1 MEMCINENIK
11 QLYISGILGD
21 GHLRSSGVM
30 MFSCIHEEYMLWKKE
45 LSGEIGTDVKEVD
58 NKGFKKDGKIFKC
71 SLKTSEIGKSFVGK
85 SVEDCVKDLNDLGLA
100 LWLYDD
106 GSLHKKNLFYNI
118 NTHSFSREIEE
129 DVLIPKLNTFGI
141 YPKILTETKKDGRV
155 FSYLY
160 VSKYK
165 GAFII
170 NDILNKYPLE
180 CYSYKRIPKYIE
192 DNYKYLKSRYKG
204 VMVNE
209 TALSLMIK
217 KEDLKSK
224 DLFITKNGLL
234 VQNKQSRPSVNEST
248 IIL

>member
-1 MEMCINENIK
+1 MTNNLK

-21 GHLRSSGVM
+21 GHLKPSGAI
-30 MFSCIHEEYMLWKKE
+30 MFSCVHGEYMEWKKK
-45 LSGEIGTDVKEVD
+45 LANGIGSEVCEMD
-58 NKGFKKDGKIFKC
+58 NRGFKKDGKIFKYNIQ
-71 SLKTSEIGKSFVGK
+71 KNDVGKWFLDK
-85 SVEDCVKDLNDLGLA
+85 SVEDFIGDLDELGLA
-100 LWLYDD
+100 LWMYDD

-118 NTHSFSREIEE
+118 NTHAFNREIEE
-129 DVLIPKLNTFGI
+129 EVLIPKLNTFGI

-165 GAFII
+165 GAFVI

-180 CYSYKRIPKYIE
+180 CYSYKRIPKYID
-192 DNYKYLKSRYKG
+192 DNYKYLKSQYKG
-204 VMVNE
+204 VMVNK

-234 VQNKQSRPSVNEST
+234 VQNKQSRPKISSST
-248 IIL
+248 LVL

>member
-1 MEMCINENIK
+1 MTNNLK

-21 GHLRSSGVM
+21 GHLKSSGAI
-30 MFSCIHEEYMLWKKE
+30 MFSCIHGEYMKWKKK
-45 LSGEIGTDVKEVD
+45 LANGIGSEVCEMD
-58 NKGFKKDGKIFKC
+58 NKGFKKDGKIFKY
-71 SLKTSEIGKSFVGK
+71 SIQKNDVGK
-85 SVEDCVKDLNDLGLA
+85 WFLDKNIEDFIGDLDELGLA
-100 LWLYDD
+100 LWMYDD

-129 DVLIPKLNTFGI
+129 EVLIPKLNTFGI

-155 FSYLY
+155 FSYLC

-192 DNYKYLKSRYKG
+192 DNYKYLKSQYKG

-217 KEDLKSK
+217 REDLKSK

-234 VQNKQSRPSVNEST
+234 VQNKQSRPKISSST
-248 IIL
+248 LVL

>member
-1 MEMCINENIK
+1 MKKILSILIVLFPWKIK
-11 QLYISGILGD
+11 RYLYI
-21 GHLRSSGVM
+21 
-30 MFSCIHEEYMLWKKE
+30 
-45 LSGEIGTDVKEVD
+45 
-58 NKGFKKDGKIFKC
+58 KIFKYNIQ
-71 SLKTSEIGKSFVGK
+71 KNDVGKWFLDK
-85 SVEDCVKDLNDLGLA
+85 SVEDFIGDLDELGLA
-100 LWLYDD
+100 LWMYDD

-118 NTHSFSREIEE
+118 NTHAFNREIEE
-129 DVLIPKLNTFGI
+129 EVLIPKLNTFGI

-165 GAFII
+165 GAFVI

-192 DNYKYLKSRYKG
+192 DNYKYLKSQYKG

-234 VQNKQSRPSVNEST
+234 VQNKQSRPSINKST

>member
-1 MEMCINENIK
+1 MK
-11 QLYISGILGD
+11 
-21 GHLRSSGVM
+21 
-30 MFSCIHEEYMLWKKE
+30 WKKK
-45 LSGEIGTDVKEVD
+45 LANGIGSEVCEMD
-58 NKGFKKDGKIFKC
+58 NKGFKKDGKIFKY
-71 SLKTSEIGKSFVGK
+71 SIQKNDVGK
-85 SVEDCVKDLNDLGLA
+85 WFLDKNIEDFIGDLDELGLA
-100 LWLYDD
+100 LWMYDD

-118 NTHSFSREIEE
+118 NTHSFSKEIEE
-129 DVLIPKLNTFGI
+129 EVLIPKLNTFGI

-165 GAFII
+165 GAFVI
-170 NDILNKYPLE
+170 NDTLNKYPLE

-192 DNYKYLKSRYKG
+192 DNYKYLKSKYKG

-217 KEDLKSK
+217 REDLKSK

-234 VQNKQSRPSVNEST
+234 VQNKQSRPKISSST
-248 IIL
+248 LVL